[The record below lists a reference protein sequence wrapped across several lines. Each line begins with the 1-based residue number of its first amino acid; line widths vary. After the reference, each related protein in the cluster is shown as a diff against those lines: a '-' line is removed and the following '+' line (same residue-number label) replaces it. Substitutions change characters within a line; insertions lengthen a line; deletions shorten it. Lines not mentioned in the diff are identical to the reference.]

1 MKVNNQF
8 KTYEHKHC
16 NQKRILRGALK
27 MKRLWIISGAITLT
41 LTIAVS
47 QFETKAP
54 EGWGFGHCT
63 STNKNCG
70 RLE

>member
-1 MKVNNQF
+1 
-8 KTYEHKHC
+8 
-16 NQKRILRGALK
+16 

-54 EGWGFGHCT
+54 EGWGFVHCT

-70 RLE
+70 RLECPMNELLFLVFKDMTTYV